1 MSAATDTTDPLAGFA
16 EPTRVWF
23 REQFTHATTVQ
34 SRGWP
39 VIARDANAL
48 LVAPTGSGKT
58 LAAFL
63 WGIDRLASAPAPPT
77 PGVRLLYISPLKAL
91 VYDVE
96 RNLRAPLAGI
106 ARTADRLGHP
116 QRALRVDIRTG
127 DTPQR
132 DRQRQAK
139 DPAEILVTTPESL
152 FLLLGS
158 KARATLATVTT
169 VIVDEVHAL
178 APNKRGAHL
187 SLSLERLSELCEQE
201 PQRIGLSATVR
212 PLDQVAAFLTGG
224 RDVEIVDASAPP
236 RLKLQVSV
244 PVPDMQ
250 RADEGREPEE
260 DSGGSILGELYAREV
275 GTPQTER
282 GIWPA
287 IYPELLARIREA
299 RSTIVFVNS
308 RGLCER
314 LCQRLN
320 DLAEEELVRAH
331 HGSVSHEKRT
341 EIEEGLKS
349 GELRAIV
356 ATSSLELGI
365 DMGAVDQVL
374 LVESPGA
381 VSRGLQRVGRAG
393 HQVGAESLGFIYPKF
408 RGDLLECAVISSR
421 MLDGK
426 IEAIAVPR
434 NALDV
439 LAQQIIAICVDTPRS
454 VEGLARLVRRAYGY
468 HELSDDALNATLEML
483 SGTYPSNEFADLRPR
498 LAWDRS
504 TDELSAR
511 RGTPMVSRMNA
522 GTIPDR
528 GYYGVFLGEDGPRVG
543 ELDEEMVFET
553 RPGDVILLGASSW
566 RVESI
571 TRDRVLVSPAPGEP
585 GRLPFWRGDGPG
597 RPLELGRALGAFVR
611 EIGARSR
618 EQARA
623 WVMERVPLDDYAA
636 DNIVNYVFEQRE
648 HTAVLPTDRAI
659 TVERFRDELGDWR
672 VCILTPFGSRI
683 HAPWA
688 MALQQRFSEQAGFD
702 VQIMYTD
709 DGLVLR
715 MADAEELPE
724 LESLLPEPED
734 VELLV
739 TEVLSGTSMF
749 ASLFRE
755 NAVRSLLL
763 ARRNPKSR
771 NPLWA
776 QRLKS
781 RELLAVALRY
791 PSFPIVLETY
801 RQAMTEVFDLPGLKS
816 LLRQIRAREVQVD
829 DVETRSASPFA
840 RSLVFAYVA
849 AYLYEQD
856 APLAERKAQAL
867 TLDRNLLSELLG
879 QAELRELLDPAVM
892 AEVEAELQA
901 LTEERRARDEN
912 ELHDLLRRLGDLTE
926 DELAERAEEPAGVG
940 AWLAALENAR
950 RAVPITLA
958 GSRRWIAAEDAGLY
972 RDALGCV
979 PPPGLPERFIGA
991 SESPL
996 EQLVR
1001 RYART
1006 HGPFTLREAASR
1018 FDLRPAQLEP
1028 VLRSLAATGTL
1039 VNGELRPGGAERE
1052 WCDAEVLRRLKRRTL
1067 ARLRNEV
1074 AAVDGSA
1081 LARFL
1086 PAWHGIGSRAKGPA
1100 RLLEAIGQLE
1110 GLALPWSLLS
1120 EVILPSRVPEFS
1132 TEMLDMLCA
1141 SGEIV
1146 WVGGAPLGSSDGRVA
1161 LYRRSNTRKLLEPP
1175 VPLEVSDDVH
1185 DALLAHLEHRGAS
1198 FLSELADAARAAREG
1213 LSMEDFKA
1221 ALWDL
1226 VWAGLVTNDTFA
1238 PLRGL
1243 GKRTPRRSRR
1253 GASEALAGGRWS
1265 LVRGLVDGQLT
1276 DTERSV
1282 TRARMLLDRYG
1293 VVSREAAQVES
1304 LTGGFSPIYR
1314 VLQGM
1319 EDAGRIRRGYFVEGL
1334 SGAQFAE
1341 PGAVDR
1347 LRAARADGDQGEVY
1361 AVDGIDTVGG
1371 PPEGPDD
1378 MDGGED
1384 GGHRRRR
1391 YHDDEQPDHYA
1402 QEDVVV
1408 LASQDPA
1415 NAYGSLLSWPET
1427 SAGEQFRPR
1436 RAAGTWVVLVDG
1448 RAVLWVGVA
1457 GKQLLTFADALA
1469 SDRGEMELALQALCR
1484 LPMRRGKAMH
1494 IEQIDGVPAHDWAHA
1509 QWLLDHGF
1517 VRDHRGFIPERSA
1530 GAGSGRSHRRRTFS
1544 GRGRRA

>member
-1 MSAATDTTDPLAGFA
+1 LTESLTLSDPLDQFA
-16 EPTRVWF
+16 EPTRAWF
-23 REQFTHATTVQ
+23 REQFTHATDVQ

-39 VIARDANAL
+39 VIAGGGNAL

-63 WGIDRLASAPAPPT
+63 WGIDRLANRGAAVGDAADDPPE
-77 PGVRLLYISPLKAL
+77 PGVRLLYVSPLKAL

-106 ARTADRLGHP
+106 ARTADRLELP
-116 QRALRVDIRTG
+116 QRTVRVDIRTG

-132 DRQRQAK
+132 DRQRQAR
-139 DPAEILVTTPESL
+139 DPGEILVTTPESL

-158 KARATLATVTT
+158 KARETLKTVQT
-169 VIVDEVHAL
+169 VIVDEVHAI
-178 APNKRGAHL
+178 APNKRGVHL
-187 SLSLERLSELCEQE
+187 ALTLERLAEICDHD

-212 PLDQVAAFLTGG
+212 PLDQVAAYLVGD
-224 RDVEIVDASAPP
+224 RESQIVDASAPP
-236 RLKLQVSV
+236 RLRLQVSV

-250 RADEGREPEE
+250 RADEGRDPPADE
-260 DSGGSILGELYAREV
+260 GGSILGELYAREV

-287 IYPELLARIREA
+287 IYPELLERIREA

-331 HGSVSHEKRT
+331 HGSVSHEKRS

-349 GELRAIV
+349 GELKAIV

-381 VSRGLQRVGRAG
+381 VSRGLQRVGRAS
-393 HQVGAESLGFIYPKF
+393 HQVGAESLGYIYPKF
-408 RGDLLECAVISSR
+408 RGDLLECAVISSG
-421 MLDGK
+421 MLAGR
-426 IEAIAVPR
+426 IEAISVPR

-439 LAQQIIAICVDTPRS
+439 LAQQLIAMCVDSPRS
-454 VEGLARLVRRAYGY
+454 VEGVGRVVRRAYAY
-468 HELSDDALNATLEML
+468 HELSDEALAAVLEML

-511 RGTPMVSRMNA
+511 RGTAMVSRMNA

-528 GYYGVFLGEDGPRVG
+528 GYYGVHLGEGGPRVG

-566 RVESI
+566 RVEGI
-571 TRDRVLVSPAPGEP
+571 TRDRVVVAPAPGEP

-611 EIGARSR
+611 EIGSRSR

-623 WVMERVPLDDYAA
+623 WVMDRVPLDDYAA
-636 DNIVNYVFEQRE
+636 DNIVSYVTEQRE
-648 HTAVLPTDRAI
+648 HTGVLPTDRAI

-672 VCILTPFGSRI
+672 VCVLTPFGSRI

-688 MALQQRFSEQAGFD
+688 MALQQRFSQHAGFD

-715 MADAEELPE
+715 MADAEELPP
-724 LESLLPEPED
+724 LETLLPEPEE
-734 VELLV
+734 VEQLV

-755 NAVRSLLL
+755 NSVRSLLL
-763 ARRNPKSR
+763 ARRNPKAR

-791 PSFPIVLETY
+791 PAFPIVLETY
-801 RQAMTEVFDLPGLKS
+801 RQAMTEVFDLPGLKT

-879 QAELRELLDPAVM
+879 QAELRELLDPAVL
-892 AEVEAELQA
+892 AEVERELQA
-901 LTEERRARDEN
+901 LTPERHASDEH
-912 ELHDLLRRLGDLTE
+912 EVHDLLRRLGDL
-926 DELAERAEEPAGVG
+926 DDAELGERVTEPAQVA
-940 AWLAALENAR
+940 AWLAALEQAR
-950 RAVPITLA
+950 RAIRITL
-958 GSRRWIAAEDAGLY
+958 GGRQRWIAAEDAGLY
-972 RDALGCV
+972 RDALGCM
-979 PPPGLPERFIGA
+979 PPPGLPERFITA
-991 SESPL
+991 HEAPV

-1001 RYART
+1001 RFART
-1006 HGPFTLREAASR
+1006 HGPFTVREAAAR
-1018 FDLRPAQLEP
+1018 FDLRPAQLMP
-1028 VLRSLAATGTL
+1028 VLSALASAGTL

-1086 PAWHGIGSRAKGPA
+1086 PAWHGVGSQARGPG
-1100 RLLEAIGQLE
+1100 RLLDVIGQLE
-1110 GLALPWSLLS
+1110 GLALPWSLLAV
-1120 EVILPSRVPEFS
+1120 VILPARVAEFS
-1132 TEMLDMLCA
+1132 APMLDMLCA

-1146 WVGGAPLGSSDGRVA
+1146 WVGCAPLGNADGRIA
-1161 LYRRSNTRKLLEPP
+1161 LYRRSNARKLLEPR
-1175 VPLEVSDDVH
+1175 VPMESPSAVH
-1185 DALLAHLEHRGAS
+1185 TALLEHLTTRGAS
-1198 FLSELADAARAAREG
+1198 FLNELADAARAVQAD
-1213 LSMEDFKA
+1213 LPMEDFKSS
-1221 ALWDL
+1221 LWDL

-1238 PLRGL
+1238 PLRGI

-1253 GASEALAGGRWS
+1253 SAIEALAGGRWS
-1265 LVRGLVDGQLT
+1265 LVQGLVDDSLSETG
-1276 DTERSV
+1276 RAVS
-1282 TRARMLLDRYG
+1282 RARMLLDRYG
-1293 VVSREAAQVES
+1293 VVSREAVQSES
-1304 LTGGFSPIYR
+1304 LGGGFSPIYR

-1347 LRAARADGDQGEVY
+1347 LRAARLVPPADGGASPDGDEPWPGAGE
-1361 AVDGIDTVGG
+1361 G
-1371 PPEGPDD
+1371 
-1378 MDGGED
+1378 
-1384 GGHRRRR
+1384 RF
-1391 YHDDEQPDHYA
+1391 HDDDPPDAYTA
-1402 QEDVVV
+1402 DDVVV

-1415 NAYGSLLSWPET
+1415 NAYGALLAWPET
-1427 SAGEQFRPR
+1427 RAGEAQRPR
-1436 RAAGTWVVLVDG
+1436 RAAGTSVILVDG
-1448 RAVLWVGVA
+1448 RAVLWVGVG
-1457 GKQLLTFADALA
+1457 GKQLMTFADAVA
-1469 SDRGEMELALQALCR
+1469 SERGELALAFQALR
-1484 LPMRRGKAMH
+1484 RMPVRRGKALH
-1494 IEQIDGVPAHDWAHA
+1494 IEQIDHEAAHDSVLAD
-1509 QWLLDHGF
+1509 LLLECGF
-1517 VRDHRGFIPERSA
+1517 IRDHRGFLPAPPAGGRKPRS
-1530 GAGSGRSHRRRTFS
+1530 
-1544 GRGRRA
+1544 RAHA

>member
-1 MSAATDTTDPLAGFA
+1 MTDPLQHFA
-16 EPTRVWF
+16 DATRTWF
-23 REQFTHATTVQ
+23 REQFTHATDVQ
-34 SRGWP
+34 ARGWP
-39 VIARDANAL
+39 VIARGANAL

-63 WGIDRLASAPAPPT
+63 WGIDRLTSGAGSAEGGAAGDEGEPA
-77 PGVRLLYISPLKAL
+77 PGVRLLYVSPLKAL
-91 VYDVE
+91 VYDIE
-96 RNLRAPLAGI
+96 RNLRAPLAGV
-106 ARTADRLGHP
+106 ARTADRLG
-116 QRALRVDIRTG
+116 RAPRLPRVDVRTG

-132 DRQRQAK
+132 DRQRQAR

-158 KARATLATVTT
+158 KARETLRTVET
-169 VIVDEVHAL
+169 VIVDEVHAI

-187 SLSLERLSELCEQE
+187 ALTLERLAELCGRE

-212 PLDQVAAFLTGG
+212 PLDAVAAYLGG
-224 RDVEIVDASAPP
+224 DREVEIVDASAPP
-236 RLKLQVSV
+236 RLKLQVTV

-250 RADEGREPEE
+250 HADEGREPPE
-260 DSGGSILGELYAREV
+260 DEGGSILGELYAREV

-287 IYPELLARIREA
+287 IYPELLARIRQA

-331 HGSVSHEKRT
+331 HGSVSHDKRA
-341 EIEEGLKS
+341 EIEEALKS
-349 GELRAIV
+349 GELQAIV

-365 DMGAVDQVL
+365 DMGSVDQVL

-381 VSRGLQRVGRAG
+381 VARGLQRVGRAS
-393 HQVGAESLGFIYPKF
+393 HQVGAESLGYIYPKF
-408 RGDLLECAVISSR
+408 RGDLLECAVISQR
-421 MLDGK
+421 MLAGQ
-426 IEAIAVPR
+426 IEAIDVPR

-439 LAQQIIAICVDTPRS
+439 LAQQIIAMCVDQPRS
-454 VEGLARLVRRAYGY
+454 VQGIARVIRRAHAYR
-468 HELSDDALNATLEML
+468 ELSDDALNAVLEML
-483 SGTYPSNEFADLRPR
+483 SGTYPSNEFADLRAR

-504 TDELSAR
+504 TDELTAR

-528 GYYGVFLGEDGPRVG
+528 GYYGVFLGDGGPRVG

-566 RVESI
+566 RVENVD
-571 TRDRVLVSPAPGEP
+571 RDRVLVSPAPGEP

-597 RPLELGRALGAFVR
+597 RPVELGQALGAFVR
-611 EIGARSR
+611 EVGSRKR

-623 WVMERVPLDDYAA
+623 WVMEQVPLDDYAA
-636 DNIVNYVFEQRE
+636 DNIVDYVFDQRE
-648 HTAVLPTDRAI
+648 HTGTLPTDRQI

-688 MALQQRFSEQAGFD
+688 MALQQRFSAEAGFD

-724 LESLLPEPED
+724 LDSLLPEPEE
-734 VELLV
+734 VETLV

-763 ARRNPKSR
+763 ARRNPKAR

-791 PSFPIVLETY
+791 PSFPMVLETY
-801 RQAMTEVFDLPGLKS
+801 RQAMTEVFDLPGLKT
-816 LLRQIRAREVQVD
+816 LLRRIRAREVKVD

-879 QAELRELLDPAVM
+879 QAELRELLDPAVL

-901 LTEERRARDEN
+901 LTEDRHARDEH
-912 ELHDLLRRLGDLTE
+912 ELHDLLRRLGDLDE
-926 DELAERAEEPAGVG
+926 AELAERAAEPEQVG

-950 RAVPITLA
+950 RAVAITLA
-958 GSRRWIAAEDAGLY
+958 GGRPWIAAEDAGLY

-991 SESPL
+991 SDNPL
-996 EQLVR
+996 EQLTR

-1006 HGPFTLREAASR
+1006 HGPFTVRDVAAR

-1028 VLRSLAATGTL
+1028 VLRGLATHGTL

-1052 WCDAEVLRRLKRRTL
+1052 WCDSDVLRRLKRRTL

-1074 AAVDGSA
+1074 AAVDGAA

-1086 PAWHGIGSRAKGPA
+1086 PAWHGIGGETRGPA

-1110 GLALPWSLLS
+1110 GLPLPWTLLA
-1120 EVILPSRVPEFS
+1120 ETLLPARVPEFS
-1132 TEMLDMLCA
+1132 TQMLDMLCA

-1146 WVGGAPLGSSDGRVA
+1146 WVGCAPLGNVDGRVA
-1161 LYRRSNTRKLLEPP
+1161 LYRRANARRLLEAP
-1175 VPLEVSDDVH
+1175 VPMEDPDDVH
-1185 DALLAHLEHRGAS
+1185 QALLTHLERRGAS
-1198 FLSELADAARAAREG
+1198 FLNELSDAARAAKPG
-1213 LSMEDFKA
+1213 LSMEDFKT

-1238 PLRGL
+1238 PLRGI
-1243 GKRTPRRSRR
+1243 GRRTPRRSRR
-1253 GASEALAGGRWS
+1253 GAHEALAGGRWS
-1265 LVRGLVDGQLT
+1265 LVGGLVDVELT
-1276 DTERSV
+1276 DTERAV
-1282 TRARMLLDRYG
+1282 NRARMLLDRYG
-1293 VVSREAAQVES
+1293 IVSREAAQAES
-1304 LTGGFSPIYR
+1304 LTGGFGPLYR

-1347 LRAARADGDQGEVY
+1347 LRASRGEGV
-1361 AVDGIDTVGG
+1361 A
-1371 PPEGPDD
+1371 
-1378 MDGGED
+1378 
-1384 GGHRRRR
+1384 
-1391 YHDDEQPDHYA
+1391 DDERPDRYD
-1402 QEDVVV
+1402 EDDVVL

-1415 NAYGSLLSWPET
+1415 NAYGALLPWPAT
-1427 SAGEQFRPR
+1427 SGGENLRPR

-1448 RAVLWVGVA
+1448 RPVLWVGV
-1457 GKQLLTFADALA
+1457 GGRQLYTFADVQA
-1469 SDRGEMELALQALCR
+1469 SDRGELELAFSALHR
-1484 LPMRRGKAMH
+1484 IPARKGKSMH
-1494 IEQIDGVPAHDWAHA
+1494 VEQIDGEHAHESVHA
-1509 QWLLDHGF
+1509 DLLMQCGF
-1517 VRDHRGFIPERSA
+1517 VRDHAGLLPER
-1530 GAGSGRSHRRRTFS
+1530 GAGSAPAGGARRHPPRYGARAGGG
-1544 GRGRRA
+1544 GRGRMAR